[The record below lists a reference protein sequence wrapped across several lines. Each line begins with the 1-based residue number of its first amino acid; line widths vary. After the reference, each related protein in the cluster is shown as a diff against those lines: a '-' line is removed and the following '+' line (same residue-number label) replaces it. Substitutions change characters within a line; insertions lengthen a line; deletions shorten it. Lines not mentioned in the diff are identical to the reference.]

1 MGDKLPIRKKISSI
15 RAKIDLVQEI
25 TPLQYSWSKKRIF
38 VGLII
43 LAFLIGAGYYLLKN
57 SLTEKNRLKFFG
69 GVKGVVTKNEQ
80 PTFSPPRPG
89 DLRNDLQQK
98 LDLVKKQ
105 VNNLDVGDLASSSPQ
120 VKKAIEDLQSL
131 QQLPRDQAKE
141 ACYNFCKGL

>member
-1 MGDKLPIRKKISSI
+1 MGHELPIDKKKLKI

-80 PTFSPPRPG
+80 PPLSLTGPSN
-89 DLRNDLQQK
+89 LRNDLQQK

-105 VNNLDVGDLASSSPQ
+105 VNNLNVEDLASSSPQ
-120 VKKAIEDLQSL
+120 IKKVIEDLQSL
-131 QQLPRDQAKE
+131 QQLPRNQAKE